1 MTITNFKESEKNGI
15 VVEMS
20 KKDTRDMIV
29 QVSKGP

>member
-29 QVSKGP
+29 QV